1 MRTTT
6 AGGRTWHFSHAVGR
20 NAAAGNGF
28 TQPVDLATAPGGVIY
43 VVNRG
48 GENVDGTVQENKRLN
63 KVTIDHELIG
73 DFARNHFTWATGIA
87 VTSDETIYCSDEYDN
102 IIRIYNSDGE
112 KIAEWGESGSGD
124 GQFQGPSGLVF
135 DREDNV
141 YIVDSRND
149 RVQKYTKDGQFLFSW
164 GESGSAEGQFNRPYG
179 ITLDY
184 DQNVYVVDWGN
195 DRIQK
200 FTAEGDFL
208 KSFGSSSAERGTD
221 LDHPAGV
228 AVDSDGDVYV
238 TDWGNKRVK
247 IFDPEGDVLTCL
259 YGDATELSKWAKEVV
274 ESNPDVVKAFNRMKD
289 LSPLGKFERPV
300 GIEIDDQ
307 DRIIITETTRGRL
320 QVYTKEKDYLEP
332 QFNL

>member
-1 MRTTT
+1 M
-6 AGGRTWHFSHAVGR
+6 
-20 NAAAGNGF
+20 
-28 TQPVDLATAPGGVIY
+28 
-43 VVNRG
+43 
-48 GENVDGTVQENKRLN
+48 
-63 KVTIDHELIG
+63 
-73 DFARNHFTWATGIA
+73 
-87 VTSDETIYCSDEYDN
+87 
-102 IIRIYNSDGE
+102 
-112 KIAEWGESGSGD
+112 
-124 GQFQGPSGLVF
+124 
-135 DREDNV
+135 
-141 YIVDSRND
+141 
-149 RVQKYTKDGQFLFSW
+149 
-164 GESGSAEGQFNRPYG
+164 
-179 ITLDY
+179 
-184 DQNVYVVDWGN
+184 YVVDWGN